1 MRPSTPVGWALCAFG
16 ALLPVSVA
24 AANVG
29 WALAAGALAW
39 SWARGTRPPFAASRS
54 PLWLPLW
61 AFLAATVAAD
71 LLGTD
76 PAHSVRYLNQDAHK
90 VWVAALLSVALAVEL
105 PKALPAALLAS
116 ASALALFGAAQYAAG
131 AAGDHYRVGRAHGF
145 VHPVAFG
152 EQMALLVVGAAA
164 VALTSRGRL
173 ARAAAA
179 AAACAVALG
188 LVLSNTRA
196 AIGAG
201 VVGIAAVALAL
212 PTLRRWA
219 PLLLGASVVLVA
231 AADLMVPARS
241 IILLGLSPRPLSGD
255 RMARFE
261 LWDVAVRMGLDHP
274 LTGVGVNNYRAELP
288 RYLGRVFE
296 DSRTSW
302 GTAHNLYLHQFA
314 ERGFVGLAALGWLLW
329 AMARRAWERARARPG
344 LWTLWSWGAT
354 AAFLVMNLTEVAL
367 QTEVVWLLAWT
378 LWLAGEAEARGSRA

>member
-1 MRPSTPVGWALCAFG
+1 MRPTTAVGWALCAFG

-24 AANVG
+24 AANIG
-29 WALAAGALAW
+29 WGLAAGALAW
-39 SWARGTRPPFAASRS
+39 GWARGTRPPLTAARG

-61 AFLAATVAAD
+61 AYLAATVAAD
-71 LLGTD
+71 LFGTD
-76 PAHSVRYLNQDAHK
+76 PAHSLRYLNQDAHK

-131 AAGDHYRVGRAHGF
+131 TAGDPYRISRAHGF

-152 EQMALLVVGAAA
+152 EQMALLMVGAAA
-164 VALTSRGRL
+164 AALTARSRLG
-173 ARAAAA
+173 RAAAA
-179 AAACAVALG
+179 SAACAVALG

-212 PTLRRWA
+212 PAFRRWA
-219 PLLLGASVVLVA
+219 PALLGASIVLVA
-231 AADLMVPARS
+231 AADLMVPTRS
-241 IILLGLSPRPLSGD
+241 LILLALGPRPLSISVD
-255 RMARFE
+255 QMARFE
-261 LWDVAVRMGLDHP
+261 LWDVGVRMGLDHP
-274 LTGVGVNNYRAELP
+274 LTGVGVNNYRTQLP

-302 GTAHNLYLHQFA
+302 GTAHNLYIHHFA
-314 ERGFVGLAALGWLLW
+314 ERGLIGLAALGWLLW
-329 AMARRAWERARARPG
+329 AMARRAWERAEAKPG
-344 LWTLWSWGAT
+344 PWTLWSWGAT

-378 LWLAGEAEARGSRA
+378 LWLAGEAESRV